1 MGYCASTKKVSSMKV
16 FICSPF
22 SGDTEVNICNA
33 RMYARKVALLG
44 HLPFAPHLLFP
55 QFLDD
60 GIPEERQL
68 GLRLGL
74 LQMAECDELW
84 VFGHEISAGMSV
96 EIEKA
101 KKTGIPIRLFD
112 KQANRLSKSALQ
124 NVEQFSTPFHQL
136 LKNNQLVW
144 EGNDNET

>member
-1 MGYCASTKKVSSMKV
+1 MKV

-22 SGDTEVNICNA
+22 SGDTEVNMCNA
-33 RMYARKVALLG
+33 RMYARKVALLD

-68 GLRLGL
+68 GIRLGL

-84 VFGHEISAGMSV
+84 VFGHEISAGMSI

-101 KKTGIPIRLFD
+101 KKVGIPIRLFD
-112 KQANRLSKSALQ
+112 KQANCLSKSALQ
-124 NVEQFSTPFHQL
+124 NVEQFSTPFQQL

-144 EGNDNET
+144 EGNDNEA